1 MGSSNM
7 TTEERIRELV
17 RHFSGCLKHF
27 ETIDPFSAPMQYE
40 SHARSVAL
48 RKKFSNAAEALDND
62 EFLTSIRSTLVAWR
76 MNQRGARLAETAAF
90 ITAIRKWK
98 REIIQLER
106 ISLESAREKMLI
118 RYGVLYV
125 RWRLVRPIP
134 SSWRE
139 RKALHHLFP
148 ELVVPIDR
156 DNTGW
161 FIGRMP
167 ERIQTPAQQEVTFR
181 VAFEAFVKISAAAK
195 PAEYVGTHR
204 WHTSG
209 TKVVDN
215 AIVGYTKRVKQKVRD
230 SSLRSE

>member
-1 MGSSNM
+1 M

-27 ETIDPFSAPMQYE
+27 ETVDPFSAPMQYE

-48 RKKFSNAAEALDND
+48 RKKFSNAAEAVDSD

-76 MNQRGARLAETAAF
+76 MNQRGARLAESAAF

-98 REIIQLER
+98 REITQLEG
-106 ISLESAREKMLI
+106 ISLESAGEKD
-118 RYGVLYV
+118 VDSV
-125 RWRLVRPIP
+125 WRLVRALEI
-134 SSWRE
+134 STTYSKLVAGT
-139 RKALHHLFP
+139 KALHHLLP

-161 FIGRMP
+161 FLGRMP
-167 ERIQTPAQQEVTFR
+167 EQIQTPAQQENTFR
-181 VAFEAFVKISAAAK
+181 VAFEAFVKISADAK

-215 AIVGYTKRVKQKVRD
+215 AIVGYTKRVKQKVWD

>member
-1 MGSSNM
+1 M
-7 TTEERIRELV
+7 TTDERIRELV
-17 RHFSGCLKHF
+17 RHFSGCLKYF
-27 ETIDPFSAPMQYE
+27 ETVDPFSAPMQYE

-48 RKKFSNAAEALDND
+48 RKKFSNVAEALDSN

-76 MNQRGARLAETAAF
+76 MNQRGARLAEGQAF

-98 REIIQLER
+98 KEITQLEG
-106 ISLESAREKMLI
+106 ISLESAREKDVDTM
-118 RYGVLYV
+118 
-125 RWRLVRPIP
+125 WRLVRALEI
-134 SSWRE
+134 STTNSKLVAGT
-139 RKALHHLFP
+139 KALHHLFP

-161 FIGRMP
+161 FLGRLP
-167 ERIQTPAQQEVTFR
+167 EQIQTTRQQEMTFR
-181 VAFEAFVKISAAAK
+181 VAFEAFVEISADAK

-215 AIVGYTKRVKQKVRD
+215 AIVGYTKKVKQKVRD